1 MRIRIRP
8 PHTSEDPPH
17 SQEPSRDV
25 CVALTTFPSNTTL
38 GDFLLSA
45 CPQFSFPEQVT
56 IDNRPYQLTDCL
68 EELPLYDG
76 SLISTETASPSL
88 DLRDWIVR
96 VSGGVNAG
104 KAINIKEGET
114 LSFGRAD
121 DADIHSD
128 SLATSWFHGAIR
140 ILDSKAYVYDNDS
153 SNGTFFNG
161 EKVSEKGL
169 YIPDSGGMIV
179 AGGLVLTITKGLG
192 ESPAALSE
200 TKIGHKIPFNR
211 PPRRGLPPLPK
222 ELTPPKRAAASDKV
236 RFSWIAIVAPLLM
249 AAVLV
254 LRPGGSPWYALTAL
268 LSPIMA
274 IGTYFENKRRSK
286 KDKKEKGA
294 EYEQELEV
302 FLEDVNAAQQAM
314 RKRIN
319 RMTLDPALASIRA
332 KTPTTGLWERRTHM
346 SDCLTLSVGVGHI
359 DWDVPLKNKDGKL
372 EEEISAVV
380 EEAKLSDVPVNV
392 DLAAGEVLGI
402 CGERE
407 TALGLMRS
415 LLTQATV
422 GMGPADM
429 TVGIFA
435 DKHYHEDWQWAGWLP
450 HTRVP
455 GSTNESR
462 YISSDYHQSQEILDG
477 LDNSIDSFITDLF
490 LLVIDSESLLEG
502 RDAPARRLAGYGRRA
517 TRRDARMRVPALIY
531 APTSEQLPSSC
542 TWVLHIQEDG
552 QLRLDKPEERLKI
565 KNIIPTTITL
575 SKAETIAA
583 STARFDD
590 PETTSLSTSLPSL
603 VPLLSVLGIHGKPT
617 EQNILE
623 LWNAPHTMSTPIG
636 VTEHGTYSLD
646 IVANGPHGLVGG
658 TTGSGKSEFLRSLVA
673 GLAARCTPEELTF
686 ILVDFKGGAAF
697 ASCDRLPH
705 TIGTLSNLDPQLALR
720 AVKALEAEMRYRQE
734 LFAQTGPDIDNID
747 AYRKTNPEAPL
758 PRLLFVV
765 DEFAQLA
772 HEYPDVLK
780 SLVSIAAVGR
790 TLGVHMILATQRPA
804 GVVNQDILA
813 NTNLRVALRVQSRDD
828 SSSVIGTPQAS
839 SISSSERGRAYI
851 RLGETE
857 ISAIQTALV
866 TASTTG
872 ENITE
877 LTIYPTSPEKPL
889 TPPKTPL
896 ASKSD
901 KTDLDLLIEAINHAH
916 TSAGYSKPRPVWP
929 EELPEHLPL
938 PLPAPSTPT
947 LIHLGLS
954 DDPDNQRQIPA
965 SWDLG
970 QGNILFLGIPGSGT
984 STALTTLALQA
995 AHAYSPKELDIVTL
1009 DFLEGALSPLRNLPH
1024 SIIYA
1029 SKSSGG
1035 LEVQNRTIRL
1045 LARELKTRLENPN
1058 GTYRTIIV
1066 LCDGF
1071 VTMIDDLGNGST
1083 FDQQALNLFYRLW
1096 SEGASVGI
1104 HIAASATRYQTV
1116 PTLIR
1121 DITPQKWAFRFTDSS
1136 DYAGLGKLTRKDKP
1150 SDLPGRCAL
1159 ATTGLQTH
1167 IATPK
1172 TSIEDSLNEI
1182 TALYTD
1188 ATPKKPLTHT
1198 LPDAFPISSV
1208 NQNTEFAKDYWTI
1221 PIGITE
1227 TDLSPAQLETWSG
1240 EHILISGPV
1249 RSGKSSTLLA
1259 LKEKIT
1265 ADAHKQNKKIHTYA
1279 VTGKRSPLNEHSW
1292 DYHTTDP
1299 RDTPTI
1305 TTLIKANPTDMHL
1318 VFIDDAESLD
1328 DTGSTL
1334 SNLIAHTE
1342 ENIRLF
1348 VAVRNDEGRKPSA
1361 WYAPI
1366 RKKRCG
1372 ILLMPTNPTTDED
1385 ILHVTL
1391 PKRLPVALI
1400 PGRGFICSSGQATL
1414 AHIAMPTSP

>member
-1 MRIRIRP
+1 MRLRIRP
-8 PHTSEDPPH
+8 PHTSEDSSH
-17 SQEPSRDV
+17 NQEVSKDV

-45 CPQFSFPEQVT
+45 CPQFSFPEQVN
-56 IDNRPYQLTDCL
+56 IDSHPYQLTDCL

-76 SLISTETASPSL
+76 SLISTDSASPSL
-88 DLRDWIVR
+88 DLRQWIVR

-104 KAINIKEGET
+104 KVINIQEGET

-128 SLATSWFHGAIR
+128 SLSTSWFHGAIR
-140 ILDSKAYVYDNDS
+140 VLDSKAYVYDNDS

-161 EKVSEKGL
+161 EKVSEEGL
-169 YIPDSGGMIV
+169 YIPDSGGVIV
-179 AGGLVLTITKGLG
+179 AGGLILSITKGLG

-200 TKIGHKIPFNR
+200 ARVGQKIPFNR

-222 ELTPPKRAAASDKV
+222 ELTPPKRSAAPDKV
-236 RFSWIAIVAPLLM
+236 RFSWIAIIAPLLM
-249 AAVLV
+249 AGALV
-254 LRPGGSPWYALTAL
+254 LRSGNAWYAMTAL
-268 LSPIMA
+268 LSPVMA
-274 IGTYFENKRRSK
+274 IGTYLENKRRQK

-294 EYEQELEV
+294 EYDQELKV
-302 FLEDVNAAQQAM
+302 FLEDIDTAQQAM
-314 RKRIN
+314 RKRLT

-332 KTPTTGLWERRTHM
+332 KTPTTGLWERRPHM

-359 DWDVPLKNKDGKL
+359 DWDVPVKSKDGKP
-372 EEEISAVV
+372 EEEVSAVV
-380 EEAKLSDVPVNV
+380 DGTKLSDVPVNI

-450 HTRVP
+450 HTRIP

-477 LDNSIDSFITDLF
+477 LDNSIDNFITDLF

-502 RDAPARRLAGYGRRA
+502 RDAPARRLAGHGRRA
-517 TRRDARMRVPALIY
+517 TRRDARVRVPALIY

-542 TWVLHIQEDG
+542 TWVLRIQEDG
-552 QLRLDKPEERLKI
+552 QFRLDKPEERLKI
-565 KNIIPTTITL
+565 KNIVPTTVTL
-575 SKAETIAA
+575 STAEEIAA
-583 STARFDD
+583 SIARFDD
-590 PETTSLSTSLPSL
+590 PETTSVSASLPNL

-617 EQNILE
+617 EEGILE
-623 LWNAPHTMSTPIG
+623 LWNTPHTMSTPIG

-747 AYRKTNPEAPL
+747 AYRKTNPQTPL

-877 LTIYPTSPEKPL
+877 LAIHPTSPEKPL
-889 TPPKTPL
+889 VQPKAPL
-896 ASKSD
+896 ASKSTE
-901 KTDLDLLIEAINHAH
+901 TDLDLLIDAINHAH

-929 EELPEHLPL
+929 EELPEHLHL
-938 PLPAPSTPT
+938 PLSTPSTPT
-947 LIHLGLS
+947 SLHLGLS

-965 SWDLG
+965 SWNLK

-984 STALTTLALQA
+984 STALRTLALQA
-995 AHAYSPKELDIVTL
+995 ASVYNPEELDIVTL
-1009 DFLEGALSPLRNLPH
+1009 DFLEGALAPLQNLPH
-1024 SIIYA
+1024 SVMYA

-1071 VTMIDDLGNGST
+1071 VTMIDDLSNGST
-1083 FDQQALNLFYRLW
+1083 FDQQALSLFYRLW

-1104 HIAASATRYQTV
+1104 HIAASAARYQTV

-1121 DITPQKWAFRFTDSS
+1121 DITPQKWAFRFTDVS
-1136 DYAGLGKLTRKDKP
+1136 DYAGLGKLTRNDKP
-1150 SDLPGRCAL
+1150 SDIAGRCAL

-1167 IATPK
+1167 IATPE
-1172 TSIEDSLNEI
+1172 TTIEDTINNI
-1182 TALYTD
+1182 AALYPE
-1188 ATPKKPLTHT
+1188 ATPKKPLTYS
-1198 LPDAFPISSV
+1198 LPDSFPISSV
-1208 NQNTEFAKDYWTI
+1208 EQETEFTKDYWTI

-1227 TDLSPAQLETWSG
+1227 TDLSAAQLETWSG
-1240 EHILISGPV
+1240 EHIIVSGPV

-1259 LKEKIT
+1259 FKEKIT
-1265 ADAHKQNKKIHTYA
+1265 ADAHKQNKKVHAYA
-1279 VTGKRSPLNEHSW
+1279 ITGKRSPLSKHSW
-1292 DYHTTDP
+1292 DYHTTDS
-1299 RDTPTI
+1299 RDIPTVD
-1305 TTLIKANPTDMHL
+1305 TFIKANPTDLHL
-1318 VFIDDAESLD
+1318 IFIDDAESLD
-1328 DTGSTL
+1328 DTGSNL
-1334 SNLIAHTE
+1334 SSLISHSE
-1342 ENIRLF
+1342 ENVRVF

-1372 ILLMPTNPTTDED
+1372 ILLMPTNPATDED
-1385 ILHVTL
+1385 ILFVSL

-1400 PGRGFICSSGQATL
+1400 PGRGFICGSGQATL
-1414 AHIAMPTSP
+1414 AHIAMPTPS